1 MNFLEALPVK
11 DILEIK
17 VKGWSCNR
25 FRSFFGKG
33 MDFAYRKMS
42 NYNLLCYSRIGSMM
56 EEKEMSIMTKKIKC
70 PGFLCG
76 STDVE
81 YLGGNQRTSLNLNP
95 LHPFTL
101 VNTKPKGKQKFRCRK
116 CGKVFEAKIR

>member
-1 MNFLEALPVK
+1 
-11 DILEIK
+11 
-17 VKGWSCNR
+17 
-25 FRSFFGKG
+25 
-33 MDFAYRKMS
+33 
-42 NYNLLCYSRIGSMM
+42 MM
-56 EEKEMSIMTKKIKC
+56 EEKEMSLMAKKIKC

-116 CGKVFEAKIR
+116 CGKVFEAKI